1 MKRTYICPT
10 TKIFVIETQGAI
22 LNTSTIRVSQ
32 EVYYEGHMTDLVKS
46 DSRSFSS
53 IWDDDWSLQ

>member
-32 EVYYEGHMTDLVKS
+32 EVYDEGHMTDLVKS
-46 DSRSFSS
+46 DRHSFPN

>member
-32 EVYYEGHMTDLVKS
+32 EVYDEGHMTDLVKS